1 MVQQKKLDLEKFIFE
16 TPITYDMET
25 DELEGTIEPST
36 KTKWAVP
43 PDPNISVQELRKWV
57 KQKVNEKVFSKLL
70 GNGATRIALN
80 NDNKTVFKF
89 NYVTSLALGN
99 QILEEVKIYNK
110 FKKMFSNILPKFY
123 RYGTNWIVQE
133 KSEPFSNQ
141 KFSEIVDLNGMTN
154 IASDASNYVTI
165 FFKNLDYILL
175 NLDINYLERLRKMT
189 FDEAKKTIENDGLS
203 KYFKSYKPWNHYFL
217 QNDILME
224 IIRFC
229 KYSGTILEDMK
240 SENLG
245 FIGNRLVIIDFGMVE
260 Q

>member
-1 MVQQKKLDLEKFIFE
+1 MVQQKKLELEKFIFE

-25 DELEGTIEPST
+25 DELEGTVEPST

-43 PDPNISVQELRKWV
+43 PDPNINVQELRKWV

>member
-1 MVQQKKLDLEKFIFE
+1 MVQRKKLELEKFIFE

-25 DELEGTIEPST
+25 DELEGTIEPTT

-43 PDPNISVQELRKWV
+43 PDPNINVQELRKWV
-57 KQKVNEKVFSKLL
+57 RQKVNEKVFSKLL

-89 NYVTSLALGN
+89 NFVTSLAVGN

-110 FKKMFSNILPKFY
+110 FKKRFSNILPKFY
-123 RYGTNWIVQE
+123 RFGTNWIVQE
-133 KSEPFSNQ
+133 KSESFNNQ
-141 KFSEIVDLNGMTN
+141 KFSEMIDLSGLENISTN
-154 IASDASNYVTI
+154 ASNFVTI
-165 FFKNLDYILL
+165 FFKNIDYILL
-175 NLDINYLERLRKMT
+175 NLDINYIERLRKLT
-189 FDEAKKTIENDGLS
+189 FEEAKKTIENDGLM
-203 KYFKSYKPWNHYFL
+203 KYFKSYKPWVHYFL
-217 QNDILME
+217 QNETLME

-245 FIGNRLVIIDFGMVE
+245 FIGNRLVIIDFGMIE
-260 Q
+260 R

>member
-1 MVQQKKLDLEKFIFE
+1 MVQQKKLELEKFIFE

-110 FKKMFSNILPKFY
+110 FKN
-123 RYGTNWIVQE
+123 RR
-133 KSEPFSNQ
+133 
-141 KFSEIVDLNGMTN
+141 
-154 IASDASNYVTI
+154 
-165 FFKNLDYILL
+165 ILL
-175 NLDINYLERLRKMT
+175 
-189 FDEAKKTIENDGLS
+189 
-203 KYFKSYKPWNHYFL
+203 
-217 QNDILME
+217 
-224 IIRFC
+224 
-229 KYSGTILEDMK
+229 
-240 SENLG
+240 
-245 FIGNRLVIIDFGMVE
+245 
-260 Q
+260 

>member
-1 MVQQKKLDLEKFIFE
+1 MVQQKKLELEKFIFE

-25 DELEGTIEPST
+25 DELEGTVEPST

>member
-1 MVQQKKLDLEKFIFE
+1 MVQQKKLELEKFIFE